1 MSACSLARMG
11 WRGCWRT
18 ENTTER
24 PRISGGDDDEGD
36 DHSDDEDEDHD
47 DSDDD

>member
-1 MSACSLARMG
+1 MG

-24 PRISGGDDDEGD
+24 PRISGGGDDEGD
-36 DHSDDEDEDHD
+36 D
-47 DSDDD
+47 DSDDDGEDHDLYIIGAVCHEK